1 MKARV
6 IRTGEFVNVYRF
18 IEHPDVWYDYVNN
31 YYQYKTEELDFDIC
45 FNIIDDS
52 DIDSF
57 EKFVDKID
65 SLYDP
70 EHGDELIVDAI
81 INETIHLCVKYPHY
95 ANQYFDEY
103 INAE

>member
-6 IRTGEFVNVYRF
+6 IKTGEVVSVYRF
-18 IEHPDVWYDYVNN
+18 IENPDIWYDYANN
-31 YYQYKTEELDFDIC
+31 CYQYKTEELDFDID

-57 EKFVDKID
+57 ETFVEKVD

-70 EHGDELIVDAI
+70 EDEDIEIDGI
-81 INETIHLCVKYPHY
+81 INETIHLCVKYPAY

-103 INAE
+103 INNI